1 MEQHGSLRRI
11 VAPILS
17 VLILALISYLVYFG
31 SRRIESQSTRWILAA
46 GFGALYFFSIF
57 FGPLYIYSVTYV
69 RGVSLPGRLLAS
81 FLIPFLWMSKDVL
94 VMMESHPF
102 LESLYWYLNPL
113 YIWLACLLAVEVGL
127 GTLLGRYILVRRGHP
142 IRVITVAPIAAIVI
156 GIAVFGGIFAWGQG
170 ENLFSIYLD
179 GYRLLFGSGV

>member
-1 MEQHGSLRRI
+1 MEEQRSLHRT

-17 VLILALISYLVYFG
+17 VLILALISYLVHFG
-31 SRRIESQSTRWILAA
+31 SRQIENQVLRQILAA
-46 GFGALYFFSIF
+46 GFGTLYFVSIF
-57 FGPLYIYSVTYV
+57 FGALYIYIVTYLRSV
-69 RGVSLPGRLLAS
+69 PLSGRLMAS
-81 FLIPFLWMSKDVL
+81 FLIPFLWMTKDVI

-113 YIWLACLLAVEVGL
+113 YIWLACLLAVETGL
-127 GTLLGRYILVRRGHP
+127 GTLLARYILARRGQP
-142 IRVITVAPIAAIVI
+142 IQVITAAPIAAIVI

-179 GYRLLFGSGV
+179 GYRLLFGSGT

>member
-1 MEQHGSLRRI
+1 MGEDGALRKT

-31 SRRIESQSTRWILAA
+31 SRQIGNQLLRQILAA
-46 GFGALYFFSIF
+46 GFGTLYFVSIF
-57 FGPLYIYSVTYV
+57 FGALYIYTVTYL
-69 RGVSLPGRLLAS
+69 RGVPLSGRLIAS
-81 FLIPFLWMSKDVL
+81 LLIPFLWMTKDVV

-113 YIWLACLLAVEVGL
+113 YIWLACLLAVETGL
-127 GTLLGRYILVRRGHP
+127 GTLLARYILVRRGQP
-142 IRVITVAPIAAIVI
+142 TKVITAAPIAAIVI
-156 GIAVFGGIFAWGQG
+156 GIVVFGGIFAWGQG

-179 GYRLLFGSGV
+179 GYRLLFGSGT